1 MKRLLVSALVLSLL
15 FSIAGPAAA
24 GEVGRATTKGVLI
37 GIGSVLLLDAL
48 VNHAR
53 AHQPPV
59 VYAPAPP
66 VVYAPAP
73 PVVYAPAPPPA
84 RWVPAHWESRWVPTQ
99 QWQDVWVPGHYTHDG
114 QWVEALWERR
124 VVQNGYYAQT
134 WVPGRWE

>member
-15 FSIAGPAAA
+15 LSIAGPATA
-24 GEVGRATTKGVLI
+24 GGAGRAMTQGVLI

-66 VVYAPAP
+66 AVYAPAP
-73 PVVYAPAPPPA
+73 PEVYAPAPPPA
-84 RWVPAHWESRWVPTQ
+84 RWVSGHYESRWVPTP
-99 QWQDVWVPGHYTHDG
+99 QWQDVWVPGHYTQDG
-114 QWVEALWERR
+114 QWWGGHWERR
-124 VVQNGYYAQT
+124 VAQSGYYAQT